1 MQSGSRSA
9 SDVMSC
15 SAEITLLNV
24 RADPIVGEFQVYIRA
39 SQLFPFVHEICRSQ
53 RNIKILP
60 AIRESL

>member
-1 MQSGSRSA
+1 MQSSNSSA

-39 SQLFPFVHEICRSQ
+39 SQLFPFVHEICRS
-53 RNIKILP
+53 
-60 AIRESL
+60 